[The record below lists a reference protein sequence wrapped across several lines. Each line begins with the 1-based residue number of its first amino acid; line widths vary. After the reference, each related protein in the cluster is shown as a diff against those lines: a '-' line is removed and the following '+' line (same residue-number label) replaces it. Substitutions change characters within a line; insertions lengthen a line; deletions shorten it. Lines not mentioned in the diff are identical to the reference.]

1 MDHFRRVKRHNHNRI
16 LQDLVKKMVF
26 VLGPRQSG
34 KTWLC
39 KQIGAEIKPSTYLNY
54 DSFTDREIIVGQK
67 WHPETALLILDELHK
82 MPDWKNFLK
91 GIFDT
96 KPARMQI
103 LVTGSARLE
112 AFRHA
117 GDSLAGRYFSHRL
130 LPFSPAEVKG
140 QTEADLVR
148 FLERGGF
155 PEPFLADSDTDADRW
170 RREYINDLIRIDVL
184 DFEKIHDFKAIQ
196 TVFELLR
203 RRVGSPVSY
212 ASLAED
218 VGISPNTV
226 KKYISVFEDLYIV
239 FRVTPYS
246 NNIARSLLKEPKIYF
261 FDNGLVIGDEGARF
275 ENLVAA
281 SLLKHVYN
289 QNDALGRDAEL
300 HYIRTKDGE
309 EVDFCLT
316 ENQNPTLMIEAK
328 FSDASPAKSLVKMH
342 HKTKIRAM
350 QLVRHL
356 RNETIQGTIE
366 IRRGDDFLSA
376 LSA

>member
-1 MDHFRRVKRHNHNRI
+1 MKRHNH
-16 LQDLVKKMVF
+16 DLISRDVAKKMVF
-26 VLGPRQSG
+26 VVGPRQSG

-39 KQIGAEIKPSTYLNY
+39 KQIGKDANRFTYLNY
-54 DSFTDREIIVGQK
+54 DSVMDREIIAAQK
-67 WHPETALLILDELHK
+67 WHPQTDLLVLDELHK

-91 GIFDT
+91 GVFDT
-96 KPARMQI
+96 KPAHMRM

-140 QTEADLVR
+140 QVNDTDLNR
-148 FLERGGF
+148 FLDRGGF
-155 PEPFLADSDTDADRW
+155 PEPYLAESGIDADRW
-170 RREYINDLIRIDVL
+170 RRAYVDDLIRTDVL

-212 ASLAED
+212 ASIAQD
-218 VGISPNTV
+218 VGISPQTV

-261 FDNGLVIGDEGARF
+261 FDNGLVIGDDGARF

-281 SLLKHVYN
+281 SLLKDTFN
-289 QNDALGRDAEL
+289 QNDSFGRDTEL
-300 HYIRTKDGE
+300 RYIRTKDGD
-309 EVDFCLT
+309 EVDFCII
-316 ENQNPTLMIEAK
+316 ENQTPQVMIEAK
-328 FSDASPAKSLVKMH
+328 FSEASLSKTLKKMH
-342 HKTKIRAM
+342 ERTEIKAV
-350 QLVRHL
+350 QLVCHL
-356 RNETIQGTIE
+356 RNEKMEGAIE
-366 IRRGDDFLSA
+366 IRRGYDYLRSLSA
-376 LSA
+376 

>member
-1 MDHFRRVKRHNHNRI
+1 MRRHSHDRI
-16 LQDLVKKMVF
+16 LQDLAKKMVF

-54 DSFTDREIIVGQK
+54 DSFADREIIVAQK
-67 WHPETALLILDELHK
+67 WHPETELLILDELHK

-91 GIFDT
+91 GVFDT
-96 KPARMQI
+96 KGDRLKM

-140 QTEADLVR
+140 QSEATLAH
-148 FLERGGF
+148 FLSRGGF

-170 RREYINDLIRIDVL
+170 RREYVNDLIRIDVL

-212 ASLAED
+212 TSLAED

-226 KKYISVFEDLYIV
+226 KKYISIFEDLYII

-261 FDNGLVIGDEGARF
+261 FDNGLVAGDDGARF

-281 SLLKHVYN
+281 SLLKHIYN
-289 QNDALGRDAEL
+289 QNDIFGRDAEL
-300 HYIRTKDGE
+300 CYIRTKDGE
-309 EVDFCLT
+309 EVDFCLV
-316 ENQNPTLMIEAK
+316 ENKVPTLLIEAK
-328 FSDASPAKSLVKMH
+328 FSDATLAKSLVKMH
-342 HKTKIRAM
+342 NKTKIKAM

-356 RNETIQGTIE
+356 RNDHIQGTIE
-366 IRRGDDFLSA
+366 IRRGEDFLAA

>member
-1 MDHFRRVKRHNHNRI
+1 
-16 LQDLVKKMVF
+16 MVF

-39 KQIGAEIKPSTYLNY
+39 KQMGEEIKPSTYLNY
-54 DSFTDREIIVGQK
+54 DSFADREIITGQK
-67 WHPETALLILDELHK
+67 WHPETELLILDELHK

-91 GIFDT
+91 GVFDT
-96 KPARMQI
+96 KPARMKM

-130 LPFSPAEVKG
+130 LPFSPAEVKD
-140 QTEADLVR
+140 QTPETDLAR
-148 FLERGGF
+148 FLVRGGF
-155 PEPFLADSDTDADRW
+155 PEPYLAASDTDADRW

-184 DFEKIHDFKAIQ
+184 DFERIHDFKAIQ

-212 ASLAED
+212 ASIAED
-218 VGISPNTV
+218 VNISANTV

-246 NNIARSLLKEPKIYF
+246 HNIARSLLKEPKIYF
-261 FDNGLVIGDEGARF
+261 FDNGLVVGDDGARF

-281 SLLKHVYN
+281 SLIKHVYN
-289 QNDALGRDAEL
+289 QNDALGRDTEL
-300 HYIRTKDGE
+300 RYIRTKDGE
-309 EVDFCLT
+309 EVDFCLI
-316 ENQNPTLMIEAK
+316 ENQIPALMVEAK
-328 FSDASPAKSLVKMH
+328 FSDANLSRSLAKMH
-342 HKTKIRAM
+342 AKTKIKAL
-350 QLVRHL
+350 QLVCHL
-356 RNETIQGTIE
+356 RNEKVDGSIE
-366 IRRGDDFLSA
+366 TRRAFDYLRA